1 MTNKTSKTPLTFNC
15 GATMPNRFM
24 LAPMTNSQ
32 SHEDGTLSNDEYNW
46 LTMRAKGGFGLT
58 MTCASHVQAVG
69 KGFPGQLGIFSDKHI
84 EGHKRLAAG
93 IQKEGCLA
101 VIQLHHAGMRSPE
114 DVIGEQPVCPSEI
127 KKHNARALTL
137 DEVYNLRKD
146 FIDAAVRS
154 QKSGYDG
161 VEVHGAHGYILTQFL
176 SADINNRKDQYGG
189 SLENRSRL
197 IFEIVDGIRKACGP
211 QFLLGVRLSPE
222 RFGMQLNEVK
232 TVSQQLI
239 DTNKIDFLDVSLW
252 DVFKNPEDEKFQN
265 KSLLSHFEELDYKN
279 VKWTVAGKISSGA
292 DVQTILNTSV
302 DFISIGKSGILHHD
316 FPHQVIENP
325 NFEPTVTPVTESY
338 LKQEG
343 LGGAFVTYMKRWE
356 GFVKQ

>member
-1 MTNKTSKTPLTFNC
+1 MTKTSNTPLTFNC

-58 MTCASHVQAVG
+58 MTCACHVQAVG
-69 KGFPGQLGIFSDKHI
+69 KGFPGQLGIFSDSQI

-93 IQKEGCLA
+93 IQKEGSLA

-146 FIDAAVRS
+146 FIDAAIRS
-154 QKSGYDG
+154 QKCGYDG

-176 SADINNRKDQYGG
+176 SANINKRTDQYGG
-189 SLENRSRL
+189 RLENRARL
-197 IFEIVDGIRKACGP
+197 LFEIVDGIRQACGP

-232 TVSQQLI
+232 IVSQQLI
-239 DTNKIDFLDVSLW
+239 DTNQIDFLDISLW
-252 DVFKNPEDEKFQN
+252 DVFKNPEDETYQN
-265 KSLLSHFEELDYKN
+265 KSLLSHFEELDYKH
-279 VKWTVAGKISSGA
+279 VKWTVAGKINSGE
-292 DVQTILNTSV
+292 DVQKILNTTV
-302 DFISIGKSGILHHD
+302 DFVSIGKSGILHHD
-316 FPHQVIENP
+316 FPKQVINNP
-325 NFEPTVTPVTESY
+325 NFEPTPTPVAVSH
-338 LKQEG
+338 LKKEG
-343 LGGAFVTYMKRWE
+343 LGDAFVTYMKRWE
-356 GFVKQ
+356 GFVKK